1 VTDTCD
7 LPTTDADWREPA
19 VIRRLLTTPATWAV
33 VGLSNNTAR
42 TAHSIAR
49 FLRYRLGMTTVPVHP
64 RAETVEGVPGYARLA
79 DIPSPEDGGP
89 GPIEV
94 VDCFVNSSR
103 VGAVVDEAIA
113 AAERLGIR
121 AVWLQ
126 LGVID
131 EAAAMRARKAGL
143 DVVMDTC
150 PAIEAPRL
158 RAGYASG

>member
-1 VTDTCD
+1 MTDVCD
-7 LPTTDADWREPA
+7 LPTTDADWRDPA

-42 TAHSIAR
+42 TAHGIAR
-49 FLRYRLGMTTVPVHP
+49 FLRDRLSMTIVPVHP
-64 RAETVEGVPGYARLA
+64 RAETVGGARGFARLA
-79 DIPSPEDGGP
+79 EIPSPSEDGSL

-113 AAERLGIR
+113 EAERLGIR

-126 LGVID
+126 LGVVD
-131 EAAAMRARKAGL
+131 EEAATRARKAGL

-158 RAGYASG
+158 RVR